1 MTEKRKINKA
11 FNEDKYLENKLRKL
25 NKNKKSKY
33 IRDDVNR
40 YLYINNKNEIP
51 VNDIIVYRSSD
62 I

>member
-1 MTEKRKINKA
+1 MTEKRKISKA